1 MHMQMPNERIRVVA
15 LACLLLAGCDKGA
28 EVRRV
33 PMAPSPITAPSV
45 PPASPR
51 AISVHEIAVG
61 DTLEGRYTYCFPI
74 GTTWCTRADDE
85 LHYVFTAPRD
95 GTVVVTLTWASPAGA
110 IFRLTLDSVVV
121 PPRPSIW
128 SPLTGELRVIAG
140 SRYTIIVTLWGADE
154 QFKDHPF
161 VLSTALR

>member
-1 MHMQMPNERIRVVA
+1 MHMQVPNERIRVAA

-33 PMAPSPITAPSV
+33 PMAPSRITEPSV
-45 PPASPR
+45 PPASPP

-74 GTTWCTRADDE
+74 GTTWCTRADNE
-85 LHYVFTAPRD
+85 LHYVFTATRV
-95 GTVVVTLTWASPAGA
+95 GTVVVTLTWASLAGA
-110 IFRLTLDSVVV
+110 IFRLTLDRVVV
-121 PPRPSIW
+121 PPRPGIW

-140 SRYTIIVTLWGADE
+140 SRYTIILTLSGADE
-154 QFKDHPF
+154 QFKEHPF

>member
-1 MHMQMPNERIRVVA
+1 MQGPTERIRVAAV
-15 LACLLLAGCDKGA
+15 ACLLLAGCVKGA
-28 EVRRV
+28 EVRRL
-33 PMAPSPITAPSV
+33 PMAPSPIADPSV
-45 PPASPR
+45 PPASPP
-51 AISVHEIAVG
+51 AITVHEMAVG

-74 GTTWCTRADDE
+74 GITWCTHTDDE

-95 GTVVVTLTWASPAGA
+95 GTVVVTLTWDSPVGA
-110 IFRLTLDSVVV
+110 IFRLTLDSAVV
-121 PPRPSIW
+121 PPRPGIW

-140 SRYTIIVTLWGADE
+140 SRYTIIVTLSGADE